1 MSGKR
6 NFGALNVDL
15 RVDDDDLRANSTM
28 DELLQSQS
36 ESQNDK
42 ENDQPESQNA
52 DDNQQR
58 AKRSRKQTDR
68 FGLTEEEQND
78 DSLFDEIDKDTSSKE
93 ATDTDVTTQK
103 SDTQQSVC
111 VDPPSSQLTSGE
123 QIILEKLIEVST
135 HVKMLQKAVVNMEL
149 RLEKAEGETHNLNSV
164 DDALLLEIGL
174 PLTQEEQIVDFNNK
188 LKKKS
193 FWSIVVGVFDI

>member
-42 ENDQPESQNA
+42 ENDQPESQSA
-52 DDNQQR
+52 DDNQR

-111 VDPPSSQLTSGE
+111 VDPPPSQLTSGE

-135 HVKMLQKAVVNMEL
+135 HVKMFQKAVVNMEL